1 MGFLSVL
8 SFAHKLAEGRL
19 HAGGFAVD
27 ATAGTGADTLFLA
40 KLAGPRGQVFA
51 FDIQEE
57 ALELTERRL
66 SKASGERLAN
76 VSLYQDSHSNMKES
90 IPVEYH
96 GKISVIMF
104 NLGYL
109 PSEQADKHIITM
121 TDSTLLALE
130 SSLEL
135 LAPGGVV
142 TIVLY
147 PGHEGGEQEAAAVE
161 AWASA
166 LPQRTAQAIVYRGI
180 QRPNAPYLIALERKK
195 PL

>member
-19 HAGGFAVD
+19 QSGGFAID
-27 ATAGTGADTLFLA
+27 ATAGTGADTLYLA
-40 KLAGPRGQVFA
+40 KLAGPRGRVFA
-51 FDIQEE
+51 FDIQKE
-57 ALELTERRL
+57 ALELTHNRL
-66 SKASGERLAN
+66 SKEPTERLAE
-76 VSLYQDSHSNMKES
+76 VSLYQDSHSNMKDR
-90 IPVEYH
+90 IPAEYH

-109 PSEQADKHIITM
+109 PSDQADKHIITL
-121 TDSTLLALE
+121 TDSTLSALE
-130 SSLEL
+130 ASLDL

-147 PGHEGGEQEAAAVE
+147 PGHDGGGQEAAAVE

-166 LPQRTAQAIVYRGI
+166 LPKRTAQAIVYRGI